1 MSKERKLTE
10 TEHGLVPEG
19 EGWFVLNAADACWN
33 ANERFGTYCDF
44 EGKTK
49 FTQVGMHIHILRPGQ
64 PNCLYHEED
73 QQEDFLVLSG
83 ECLLLV
89 DGQERPLRKWDF
101 FHSTPGTR
109 HVFVGA
115 GAEDCAILMIG
126 KRDPQ
131 TKLLYPRD
139 DVAVKHS
146 ASAKEETTEPPVA
159 YDGTPPSTPIPTPA
173 IFG

>member
-1 MSKERKLTE
+1 MSQERKLTE

-19 EGWFVLNAADACWN
+19 DGWFVLNCADACWN
-33 ANERFGTYCDF
+33 ENERFGTWCDF

-49 FTQVGMHIHILRPGQ
+49 FTQVGLNIHIIAPGQ

-89 DGQERPLRKWDF
+89 DGEERPLRKWDL
-101 FHSTPGTR
+101 FHATPGTR
-109 HVFVGA
+109 HVFIGA
-115 GAEDCAILMIG
+115 GSEPCAILMIG
-126 KRDPQ
+126 HRDPD

-139 DVAVKHS
+139 DVAVKHG
-146 ASAKEETTEPPVA
+146 ASTQAETTDPKQA
-159 YDGTPPSTPIPTPA
+159 YAGTPESKPIPTPA
-173 IFG
+173 MFG